1 MKILY
6 FSPTP
11 YQDIKQ
17 RPQHLAEEL
26 SKYHELWYVDPTVSG
41 MRCLKADGIHC
52 NAYQY
57 DVNPNLHVLRLNGLL
72 AAHIKLQHYDKFAL
86 NTWLERHQ
94 LHALLSSVDVIWIGY
109 EACYRFLFPFR
120 LRNSSMKKRPLLV
133 YDKMDDNVFLEK
145 HPSIQKFLL
154 NMRNALEHDAD
165 VIFVTASLFYET
177 LSSKRSNVFLVQ
189 NGIGLEGYHYDSP
202 LCAGNEL
209 VQAKNFGYIGM
220 MGHWFDND
228 LIRSFALAFPECTV
242 SLVGPL
248 ATEKILLPN
257 VRYYGVVPKK
267 QVYHWIEQFDACL
280 YPFKKG
286 PLLDTID
293 PVKIYEYLLV
303 NKPVIA
309 ADSKEMAKYKGLIYT
324 YETQEEFLQIC
335 GKQELALPFSTD
347 QERTLFF
354 QKNSWEERAGKILN
368 VIEGLQNRMSRRNL

>member
-72 AAHIKLQHYDKFAL
+72 AAHIKLQYYDKFSL
-86 NTWLERHQ
+86 NTWFEKQQ
-94 LHALLSSVDVIWIGY
+94 LKALLASVDVIWLGY
-109 EACYRFLFPFR
+109 EACYRLLYPFR
-120 LRNSSMKKRPLLV
+120 FHTRQHHRPLLV
-133 YDKMDDNVFLEK
+133 YDKMDDNVSLEQ
-145 HPSIQKFLL
+145 HPSIRKFLL
-154 NMRNALEHDAD
+154 KMRTFLEQDAD
-165 VIFVTASLFYET
+165 VIFVTASLFWET
-177 LSSKRSNVFLVQ
+177 LSSKRPNVFLVQ
-189 NGIGLEGYHYDSP
+189 NGVGLEDYLLNPLLPSGKKTERAKHY
-202 LCAGNEL
+202 
-209 VQAKNFGYIGM
+209 GYIGM
-220 MGHWFDND
+220 MGHWFDHD
-228 LIRSFALAFPECTV
+228 LIRSFALSFPECNV

-248 ATEKILLPN
+248 ATERITLPN
-257 VRYYGVVPKK
+257 VHYHGVVPKN

-293 PVKIYEYLLV
+293 PVKIYEYLLL

-309 ADSKEMAKYKGLIYT
+309 SDSKEMDKYKGLIYT
-324 YETQEEFLQIC
+324 YKSQEEFLQIC
-335 GKQELALPFSTD
+335 GKEGLALPFSSEK
-347 QERTLFF
+347 ERTLFF
-354 QKNSWEERAGKILN
+354 QKNSWEERAGHILD
-368 VIEGLQNRMSRRNL
+368 VIEGLAK

>member
-26 SKYHELWYVDPTVSG
+26 SKYHELWYVDPTISG
-41 MRCLKADGIHC
+41 MRCLKGDGALCYSYH
-52 NAYQY
+52 Y

-94 LHALLSSVDVIWIGY
+94 LKALLSSVDVIWFGY
-109 EACYRFLFPFR
+109 EACYRFFYPFR
-120 LRNSSMKKRPLLV
+120 FRNSSMKKRPLLV
-133 YDKMDDNVFLEK
+133 YDKMDDNVSLER

-154 NMRNALEHDAD
+154 KMRNALEHDAD
-165 VIFVTASLFYET
+165 VIFVTARLFYET
-177 LSSKRSNVFLVQ
+177 LSSRRPNVFLVQ
-189 NGIGLEGYHYDSP
+189 NGAEIEGYSNLSLHN
-202 LCAGNEL
+202 AGKKTDK
-209 VQAKNFGYIGM
+209 AKNYGYIGM
-220 MGHWFDND
+220 MGHWFDNE
-228 LIRSFALAFPECTV
+228 LIRSFASSFPECTV

-257 VRYYGVVPKK
+257 VRYYGVVPKN

-309 ADSKEMAKYKGLIYT
+309 ADSKEMTKYKGLIYT

-354 QKNSWEERAGKILN
+354 QKNSWEERAGKILD
-368 VIEGLQNRMSRRNL
+368 VIEGLAK